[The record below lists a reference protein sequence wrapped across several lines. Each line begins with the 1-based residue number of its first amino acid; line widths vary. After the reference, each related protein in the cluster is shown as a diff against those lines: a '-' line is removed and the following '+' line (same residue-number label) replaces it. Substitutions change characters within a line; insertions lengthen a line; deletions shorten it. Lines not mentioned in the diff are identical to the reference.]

1 MDFTTLPGRGARI
14 LPAVLLATTLV
25 ACSDDDPASPPA
37 PLAVAVTFAAEVN
50 GVPFACGQSYAGVGT
65 APTTITPVDFRFYV
79 HDVRLVDDQGNEVPV
94 ELDQDP
100 VWQHQNLALLDFENG
115 SGPCTNGTSNTNGV
129 VTGTV
134 PGGATYTGLRFTLG
148 VPFELN
154 HIDQTTAPAPLDL
167 TSLFWAWNGGYK
179 FARLDHVSDAQ
190 PQGWNVHLGS
200 TGCTPNDS
208 PQTVPTSCANG
219 HRVELDFATFDV
231 AGDVVVADLGRLL
244 SGADLSV
251 NTPQTA
257 RGCMSFPGD
266 ADCPPVMNAFGL
278 DYEGSP
284 SSGQTFFDVR

>member
-1 MDFTTLPGRGARI
+1 MDFATLPRGSARI
-14 LPAVLLATTLV
+14 VPAALVAATLV
-25 ACSDDDPASPPA
+25 ACGDDDLATPPA
-37 PLAVAVTFAAEVN
+37 PLDITVSFAAEVN
-50 GVPFACGQSYAGVGT
+50 GVSFACGQSYAGVGT
-65 APTTITPVDFRFYV
+65 SGTTITPVDFRFYV
-79 HDVRLVDDQGNEVPV
+79 HDVRLVDDTGTEVPV
-94 ELDQDP
+94 ELDQAP
-100 VWQHQNLALLDFENG
+100 VWQHQNLALLDFEDG
-115 SGPCTNGTSNTNGV
+115 SGPCTNGTSDTNGA

-167 TSLFWAWNGGYK
+167 TALFWAWNGGYK

-208 PQTVPTSCANG
+208 PQTVPTSCANE
-219 HRVELDFATFDV
+219 HRVEVSFDGFDV
-231 AGDVVVADLGRLL
+231 ADDVVVADLGRLL
-244 SGADLSV
+244 AGADPSV
-251 NTPQTA
+251 NAPQTA

-266 ADCPPVMNAFGL
+266 EDCPPVMNAFGL

-284 SSGQTFFDVR
+284 ASGQSFFSAR